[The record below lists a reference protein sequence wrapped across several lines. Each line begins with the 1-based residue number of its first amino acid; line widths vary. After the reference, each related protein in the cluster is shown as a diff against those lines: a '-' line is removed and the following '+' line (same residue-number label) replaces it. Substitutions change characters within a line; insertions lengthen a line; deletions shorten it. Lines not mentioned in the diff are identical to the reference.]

1 MKQAYGGSA
10 EKLGRQIETP
20 RERAGTLGGG
30 MGGALL
36 RRTLLLSGSLDEMQ
50 CALAELR
57 ARNAELEARIVWR
70 TSQLQAANV
79 AGTRK
84 DELLVAERAA
94 RAGAE
99 RAERRSTFLAE
110 ASRVLASTEEENTPA
125 IVARLA
131 VRHVA
136 EWCLAHAVDQSG
148 SFRRVETACAD
159 GVAEANREPHDG
171 LIGMQAGQ
179 SGSPPGITTA
189 FAPEALD
196 SLVEALTRDPEHPRI
211 LGELGDRSMMVVLLQ
226 ARGRSTGALAFVA
239 PAPGPCYDLE
249 DLLLAEDL
257 AGRAALVSENARL
270 HRQREEIARTL
281 QQSMLPPRLPD
292 IPGLELAST
301 YCPVGDGIEVGGDF
315 YDLFA
320 TGDQCWGIV
329 MGDVSGQGSGAA
341 AIALLARYTVRA
353 LAVAERQPSRIL
365 TLLNGVMLQH
375 LEGQQHSDERFCTVA
390 YARLEP
396 TALLLR
402 GDGTVE
408 TIGDP
413 GTFLGCLVDPRLTDR
428 VTDLAPCDTVVFYTD
443 GVTEAGRSGN
453 RFGEARL
460 RALLGSCVGL
470 GAGRV
475 ADRIQRT
482 VEEFQGG
489 PLDDDMAI
497 LVCRIESKRSH
508 ADDVEVEGSEYG

>member
-1 MKQAYGGSA
+1 
-10 EKLGRQIETP
+10 
-20 RERAGTLGGG
+20 

-408 TIGDP
+408 EDPAIASARRDFGRFSDPAWGSAPVVWRIGSNAPSKSSRAVLSTTTWRSWSAALSRSDPTRTMSKSKGRSMANHARPRRCTTVHRHASRRSRRLPELANVIQRGAARIELDP
-413 GTFLGCLVDPRLTDR
+413 GPG
-428 VTDLAPCDTVVFYTD
+428 
-443 GVTEAGRSGN
+443 
-453 RFGEARL
+453 
-460 RALLGSCVGL
+460 
-470 GAGRV
+470 
-475 ADRIQRT
+475 
-482 VEEFQGG
+482 
-489 PLDDDMAI
+489 
-497 LVCRIESKRSH
+497 
-508 ADDVEVEGSEYG
+508 